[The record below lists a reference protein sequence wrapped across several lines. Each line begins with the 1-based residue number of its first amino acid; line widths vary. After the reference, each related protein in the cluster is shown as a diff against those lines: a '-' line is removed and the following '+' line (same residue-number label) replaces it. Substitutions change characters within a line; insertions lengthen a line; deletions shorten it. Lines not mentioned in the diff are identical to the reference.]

1 MARDYAAVPHEY
13 REEMSELSDT
23 EFGRLIRALLL
34 YSETGEPIALRGNER
49 FYVQRVMAEEDRHRR
64 SYDDLVSAR
73 SRAGKASAAAR
84 QQRSTPFNK
93 AGDTETETETDSDTE
108 VKRKPPF
115 SYEKRGTRG
124 SAAAQR
130 KDKNAWMDEFIK

>member
-13 REEMSELSDT
+13 REEMSDLSDA

-34 YSETGEPIALRGNER
+34 YSETGEPMALRGNER
-49 FYVQRVMAEEDRHRR
+49 FHARRVMAEEDRHRR
-64 SYDDLVSAR
+64 SYDELVNAR

-84 QQRSTPFNK
+84 QQRAAEDNTSNNS
-93 AGDTETETETDSDTE
+93 ETETETKT
-108 VKRKPPF
+108 KRKPPF

-124 SAAAQR
+124 AAAQE
-130 KDKNAWMDEFIK
+130 KDKNAWMDEFID

>member
-34 YSETGEPIALRGNER
+34 YSETGEPVALRGNER
-49 FYVQRVMAEEDRHRR
+49 FYAKRVMAEEDRHRR
-64 SYDDLVSAR
+64 SYEETIASR

-84 QQRSTPFNK
+84 QQRSTGADK
-93 AGDTETETETDSDTE
+93 SSDTDTDTDTETKTETKTE
-108 VKRKPPF
+108 NKRLF
-115 SYEKRGTRG
+115 SAEKR
-124 SAAAQR
+124 SARAWSSPRQR
-130 KDKNAWMDEFIK
+130 DNSWMNDYD